1 MRFTLQQMVKAA
13 MRGSQ
18 ADAMQ
23 KIAEEANDSGACEA
37 CGETTPPGSK
47 LCQECAA
54 KAAKAEAMRGGDSE
68 NEGEEKTSA
77 LRVEKLASAVEEVLT
92 NFDNMDW
99 SLWPQFK
106 LAASVPTASPGTGP
120 GAGPTAMPNTDK
132 TPTPGE
138 QKTEFGEAKKNKPPM
153 NPPMETPAGGGKGAS
168 NAMEDNV
175 DDLRAAYPDQGVMK
189 QGGVRSLYQNIM
201 LRKVGAD
208 AESPAKISGPKFTTL
223 PEDQPSQMKRPPE
236 VTSQEAM
243 VAGNQAAIDATKRK
257 AKEVPKRRMGEVIEE
272 PAQSAASDKALD
284 ANLDSAT
291 VDRAGAK
298 IAAAR
303 VLLQKVASEGCSCGA
318 DHPENGSCNF
328 CKLAAR
334 IEQRKGERMGK
345 SSQMPGAA
353 PMPTP
358 PTAPTASPSA
368 GAAPLPP
375 VPGSP
380 MPGTGM

>member
-37 CGETTPPGSK
+37 CGESAPPGSK
-47 LCQECAA
+47 LCRECAA
-54 KAAKAEAMRGGDSE
+54 KAAKAEAVRGGDSE
-68 NEGEEKTSA
+68 EEGEEKTSA
-77 LRVEKLASAVEEVLT
+77 LRVEKLASAVEEVLY

-99 SLWPQFK
+99 SLWHQFK

-120 GAGPTAMPNTDK
+120 GAGPTATPTTDK
-132 TPTPGE
+132 TPTPGV
-138 QKTEFGEAKKNKPPM
+138 QATEFGEAKKDKPPM
-153 NPPMETPAGGGKGAS
+153 NPPMETPVGGGKGAP
-168 NAMEDNV
+168 NAMADNV
-175 DDLRAAYPDQGVMK
+175 DDLRAAYPEQGVMK
-189 QGGVRSLYQNIM
+189 QGGMRSLYQNIM

-208 AESPAKISGPKFTTL
+208 SESPASVSGPKFTTL

-243 VAGNQAAIDATKRK
+243 VASNQAAIDATKRQ
-257 AKEVPKRRMGEVIEE
+257 AAEVPKRRMGEVIEE

-284 ANLDSAT
+284 ANLGSAT
-291 VDRAGAK
+291 VDQAGAK

-303 VLLQKVASEGCSCGA
+303 VLLQKVASQGCSCGA
-318 DHPENGSCNF
+318 DHPSNGSCNF

-334 IEQRKGERMGK
+334 IEQRKGARMGK
-345 SSQMPGAA
+345 ASQMAGAA

-358 PTAPTASPSA
+358 PTAPGSSA
-368 GAAPLPP
+368 GAAPPPP